1 MNRRFKIIAF
11 LLPLHFF
18 FRILLTAFK
27 CTHISRGYMS
37 TQFQIPISNQCCSA
51 GNESRIDSAPVANV
65 DIAFEL
71 MAVKKGTK
79 ANLPVLCSIANHLD
93 AVLSL
98 ACRKGE
104 REERWL
110 VNTQTIHITY
120 PAAISIVSYEIWSFI
135 FY

>member
-1 MNRRFKIIAF
+1 MNRRFKIIVF

-18 FRILLTAFK
+18 FRISLTAFE
-27 CTHISRGYMS
+27 CTHEVKCRLSFKYRFRI
-37 TQFQIPISNQCCSA
+37 NAAAAA

-110 VNTQTIHITY
+110 VNTQAIHITY
-120 PAAISIVSYEIWSFI
+120 PVAISIVSYEIWSFI